1 MSLFLNGE
9 KLPQKSRRAMALP
22 ADSDSLPLVVRLGR
36 YYYDDTPLLGKI
48 LDFNMWDRVLTEQ
61 EMSNYSQCGEQEYT
75 ATPPGNLINQ
85 DTVWNITGS
94 LINKIQLSADQ
105 IDCKSRFVLRG
116 GGHFI
121 FLSKNLDQSC

>member
-9 KLPQKSRRAMALP
+9 KLLQKSRKAMALP
-22 ADSDSLPLVVRLGR
+22 ANSSSVPLVVRLGR
-36 YYYDDTPLLGKI
+36 YYFDETPLLGKI
-48 LDFNMWDRVLTEQ
+48 VDFNMWDRVLSEE
-61 EMSNYSQCGEQEYT
+61 EMSNYSQCGEKEYT

-105 IDCKSRFVLRG
+105 IDCKSRYAG
-116 GGHFI
+116 EG
-121 FLSKNLDQSC
+121 